1 MQRFAVIMAGGTGER
16 FWPLSRKSR
25 PKHLWNITGEKSCLL
40 SQTFK
45 RVSLL
50 VPQKNIFIITNK
62 EQIEGIKEFA
72 PEIPLKNIITE
83 PCGRDTAAAIV
94 LAATIIKSKNENAS
108 FAVFPADHIICDKPA
123 FSEIMLSAF
132 EVAEGGDRLVTVGL
146 VPTFPATGYGYIKRG
161 KKFETSLGKYYKA
174 SKFFE
179 KPNLARATKYL
190 KSGDFYWNAGIFVW
204 KLSSILAAIE
214 KNIPDTFKVFDKI
227 YANLKKNSNP
237 ARAIGKQYEKLE
249 KISIDFAVMEKAK
262 NVYVVPATFDWDDV
276 GSWRAIERHCCAD
289 INNIVEIGEVYSK
302 DSKNCVVLDK
312 SERATALVGVED
324 LIVIHAKDA
333 TLICKKDC
341 SESLKDL
348 VKTLP
353 KNLK

>member
-1 MQRFAVIMAGGTGER
+1 
-16 FWPLSRKSR
+16 
-25 PKHLWNITGEKSCLL
+25 
-40 SQTFK
+40 
-45 RVSLL
+45 
-50 VPQKNIFIITNK
+50 
-62 EQIEGIKEFA
+62 
-72 PEIPLKNIITE
+72 
-83 PCGRDTAAAIV
+83 
-94 LAATIIKSKNENAS
+94 
-108 FAVFPADHIICDKPA
+108 
-123 FSEIMLSAF
+123 
-132 EVAEGGDRLVTVGL
+132 
-146 VPTFPATGYGYIKRG
+146 
-161 KKFETSLGKYYKA
+161 
-174 SKFFE
+174 
-179 KPNLARATKYL
+179 L
-190 KSGDFYWNAGIFVW
+190 KSGDFYWNAGMFVW

-237 ARAIGKQYEKLE
+237 ERAIGKQYEKLE